1 MKQHVF
7 WIVLLVWLISFQSQS
22 QNKTQIIAHRGYWKT
37 EGSAQNSI
45 KALQL
50 ANDINVYGS
59 EFDVHL
65 TADNIPVIFHDDKIL
80 GIPIQTSRYSDIM
93 DLKLTNKEKIPTLE
107 AYLNKGRIYTTRLIF
122 ELKPH
127 ATPERNR
134 EAARISVKMV
144 TDLGLQDR
152 TEYITFDLDA
162 GKELIRLAPGAQ
174 VSYLNGDL
182 SPAQLKDL
190 GFTGL
195 DYNHS
200 VMKEHPEWFD
210 EAKKLGLLINVWTV
224 NDPALIKELA
234 RKGADFITTDI
245 PVEAKGI
252 LSQWTEQ

>member
-1 MKQHVF
+1 MKQLVF
-7 WIVLLVWLISFQSQS
+7 WVVLLAWLIPCQSRA
-22 QNKTQIIAHRGYWKT
+22 QNKTQVIAHRGYWQT
-37 EGSAQNSI
+37 EGSAHNSI

-80 GIPIQTSRYSDIM
+80 DIPVQASNYSDIM
-93 DLKLTNKEKIPTLE
+93 DLKLTNGEKIPTLE
-107 AYLNKGRIYTTRLIF
+107 KYLNKGKIYNCQLIF

-134 EAARISVKMV
+134 KAAQVCVKMV
-144 TDLGLQDR
+144 TDLGLQDK

-182 SPAQLKDL
+182 SPAQLKEM

-210 EAKKLGLLINVWTV
+210 EAKKMGLSINVWTV

-245 PVEAKGI
+245 PVEAQGI
-252 LSQWTEQ
+252 LSQCTEQ